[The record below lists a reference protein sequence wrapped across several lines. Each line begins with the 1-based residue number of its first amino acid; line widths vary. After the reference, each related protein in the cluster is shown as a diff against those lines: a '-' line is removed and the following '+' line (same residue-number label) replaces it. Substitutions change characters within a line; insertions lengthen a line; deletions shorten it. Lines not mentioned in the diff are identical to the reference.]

1 MKKIIYAIKNSRK
14 IIFVNYF
21 SIFMVS
27 FILYII
33 YVVVRTTPNVLTE
46 VYKSISSSQLITAV
60 LFLLFIIYFCLLYP
74 FTILWIRQLPLY
86 QKIFHRQLF
95 LKEWFNIY
103 INTPTHYLSEKS
115 IVHDN
120 YSHSDGYK
128 IYYNRTWEKKT
139 EQHFNFP
146 FLSSIISYCFLRLLY
161 ILISF
166 ILNII
171 TFFIITPLFGIF
183 LINKLFES
191 GNINLV
197 LKKKFYIT
205 KFPNYFEDKVKIE
218 KKKEWFSFFI
228 PIFIVVIVFGAQI
241 KSTDKYLVDSYNKT
255 QNLNTQKLLFFQNL
269 KKYKEN
275 KPYNNI
281 SKNNSDYYTM
291 NDVKKN
297 NIKILSVRNTNDYLS
312 AIKKDKTNGVSYD
325 LYIFIGNPKNE
336 ESGKLF
342 PKFALESNY
351 FAREKFKK
359 FYYIDS
365 NLHPNFDYHDLNGN
379 VQNTNNVSAVILL
392 DSRFGSSVNSGG
404 NENTSLFMEHKVEV
418 SN

>member
-1 MKKIIYAIKNSRK
+1 M
-14 IIFVNYF
+14 
-21 SIFMVS
+21 
-27 FILYII
+27 
-33 YVVVRTTPNVLTE
+33 
-46 VYKSISSSQLITAV
+46 
-60 LFLLFIIYFCLLYP
+60 
-74 FTILWIRQLPLY
+74 
-86 QKIFHRQLF
+86 
-95 LKEWFNIY
+95 
-103 INTPTHYLSEKS
+103 
-115 IVHDN
+115 
-120 YSHSDGYK
+120 
-128 IYYNRTWEKKT
+128 
-139 EQHFNFP
+139 
-146 FLSSIISYCFLRLLY
+146 
-161 ILISF
+161 
-166 ILNII
+166 
-171 TFFIITPLFGIF
+171 
-183 LINKLFES
+183 
-191 GNINLV
+191 V

-241 KSTDKYLVDSYNKT
+241 KSTDKYLIDSYNKT

-379 VQNTNNVSAVILL
+379 FQNTNNGRAVILL
-392 DSRFGSSVNSGG
+392 DSRFGSSVKSGG
-404 NENTSLFMEHKVEV
+404 NEKTSLFMEHKVEV